1 MEIAP
6 IAGVRVMPVTQARPS
21 EPGMTGVLEIEL
33 SRTGDDSYSG
43 NNKGTGG
50 QDGQDEDEGE
60 LLVDAETEVKAAPA
74 IDQGGINLFA

>member
-6 IAGVRVMPVTQARPS
+6 IPGIRVLSMPQAHPS
-21 EPGMTGVLEIEL
+21 EPGLMGVLNIEL

-50 QDGQDEDEGE
+50 QDGEDDEKDE
-60 LLVDAETEVKAAPA
+60 LRVDAETEVKAAPA